1 MKNLTKGEVIAL
13 ILAIAK
19 KVAGQQA
26 TGISNITWNGQTN
39 SLVFTMS
46 DGSQITTPI
55 TLDASDI
62 VYSNATSGLSA
73 TVVQEAI
80 DEITSK
86 INSGSLNLQYSSFG
100 QNENLENTDL
110 WKNNEDT
117 SAMAIEHTNSSN
129 IIHRVEANSTN
140 SELQTIYNNGT
151 SQVSVSTSST
161 GVIMSVIDTAGTN
174 TVRLTPAGFTKNNVE
189 IATTNDVYLSTGDSI
204 VLTCNGTIESN
215 EAIFVVE
222 DDAEYSEELLV
233 NAKEFEVDMNLAIS
247 GDIPLDIPMY
257 ITFKGYKTPIYNIL
271 VNNTTATVRDMLQ
284 LSKYEN
290 ETGYRWIAKMRY
302 ILVSEPDAVR
312 AFGIISTVTQQDI
325 IRISNED
332 FLDYLTNGGLPQ
344 GQVALCDEI
353 VSGSY
358 NGYLLGHLYKFN
370 IVYGETNQYSWTDIT
385 PAGLPTTTATINGN
399 TDTYTIANAGTYI
412 FLGDVGTL
420 TITATDDV
428 TVSVLGILGSVTLP
442 ETTQTILI
450 HTVGYNGTLDTRPNS
465 LKNGSVLGPYN
476 IGRID
481 LA

>member
-1 MKNLTKGEVIAL
+1 MSN
-13 ILAIAK
+13 
-19 KVAGQQA
+19 QA
-26 TGISNITWNGQTN
+26 TFKGVVKLPSEADFQT
-39 SLVFTMS
+39 
-46 DGSQITTPI
+46 
-55 TLDASDI
+55 
-62 VYSNATSGLSA
+62 
-73 TVVQEAI
+73 
-80 DEITSK
+80 
-86 INSGSLNLQYSSFG
+86 LQ
-100 QNENLENTDL
+100 
-110 WKNNEDT
+110 
-117 SAMAIEHTNSSN
+117 
-129 IIHRVEANSTN
+129 
-140 SELQTIYNNGT
+140 
-151 SQVSVSTSST
+151 ST
-161 GVIMSVIDTAGTN
+161 GTITIGGVTVTYSPQDTLY
-174 TVRLTPAGFTKNNVE
+174 VVPE
-189 IATTNDVYLSTGDSI
+189 TGDTPTTYATPEDIYLATGNSI

-215 EAIFVVE
+215 EGIFTVE

-257 ITFKGYKTPIYNIL
+257 IQFKGYKTPIYNIL

-302 ILVSEPDAVR
+302 ILVSEPSAVR

-332 FLDYLTNGGLPQ
+332 FLDYLTDGGLPQ
-344 GQVALCDEI
+344 GQVALCDRVI
-353 VSGSY
+353 AGS

-399 TDTYTIANAGTYI
+399 ADTYTISNGGTYI
-412 FLGDVGTL
+412 FLGDVGAL
-420 TITATDDV
+420 TITAINDV

-442 ETTQTILI
+442 ETTQTVLI
-450 HTVGYNGTLDTRPNS
+450 HTVGYSGTFDTRPNS
-465 LKNGSVLGPYN
+465 LKNGSVIGPYN